1 MLSPRQWHE
10 RFAQQ
15 ARWTA
20 RLREYVFERL
30 GLRGAR
36 RVLEVGCGTGAVL
49 ADLERLTRAQRFG
62 IDIDRA
68 RLAEAEKND
77 PDTLLSAADGLR
89 LPFAE
94 GTFDAVVCHFYLLWT
109 ADAARAAA
117 EMARVTRPGGW
128 VAALA
133 EPDYGGRIDHPAP
146 LAALGRQQARA
157 LAAQGADPLAGRKL
171 AGWLVGAGLRGVQAG
186 VLGGEWNAPPDAAA
200 RESEWAVLEDD
211 LRGRISAEE
220 LRALREVDA
229 AAWAAGERILYVPT
243 FYAFG
248 QVKGEEERRNHE

>member
-1 MLSPRQWHE
+1 VLSPRQWHE

-20 RLREYVFERL
+20 RLREYVFQRL
-30 GLRGAR
+30 ELRGAR

-49 ADLERLTRAQRFG
+49 ADLERLTGAQRFG
-62 IDIDRA
+62 IDIDQARLVVAAENVPDA
-68 RLAEAEKND
+68 RLA
-77 PDTLLSAADGLR
+77 AADGLR
-89 LPFAE
+89 LPF
-94 GTFDAVVCHFYLLWT
+94 GDGVFDAVVCHFYLLWT

-117 EMARVTRPGGW
+117 EMARVTRAGGW

-133 EPDYGGRIDHPAP
+133 EPDYGGRIDHPAA
-146 LAALGRQQARA
+146 LAELGQQQARA

-171 AGWLVGAGLRGVQAG
+171 AGWLAGSGLSGVQAG
-186 VLGGEWNAPPDAAA
+186 VLGGEWSAAPDASTW
-200 RESEWAVLEDD
+200 ESEWKILEDD

-220 LRALREVDA
+220 LRELRAVDA
-229 AAWAAGERILYVPT
+229 AAWARGERILYVPT

-248 QVKGEEERRNHE
+248 QKAG